1 MAKKQS
7 FADKSKIK
15 AAKAARPVQVIWY
28 EEADNSLKLKKKT
41 YKITEDNEKEILG

>member
-7 FADKSKIK
+7 FADKAKLK

-28 EEADNSLKLKKKT
+28 DDTDSSLKLKKKT
-41 YKITEDNEKEILG
+41 FKITEDNEKEILG